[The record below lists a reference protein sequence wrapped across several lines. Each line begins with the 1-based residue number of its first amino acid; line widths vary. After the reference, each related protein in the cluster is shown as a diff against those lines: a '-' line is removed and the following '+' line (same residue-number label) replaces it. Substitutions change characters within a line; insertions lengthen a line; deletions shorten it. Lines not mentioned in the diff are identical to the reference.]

1 MTVDGCELCRILQQL
16 IICLTFPYQV
26 IDVGVFTGASSLA
39 AALALPKDGKVIA
52 CDVSDEYTREAKK
65 RWAEAK
71 VEDKVDLRIAPA
83 QKTLQELIDNG
94 EAGTFDF
101 AFIDAD
107 KQGYDAYYELCLQL
121 LRPGGTKF

>member
-1 MTVDGCELCRILQQL
+1 M
-16 IICLTFPYQV
+16 
-26 IDVGVFTGASSLA
+26 
-39 AALALPKDGKVIA
+39 
-52 CDVSDEYTREAKK
+52 
-65 RWAEAK
+65 
-71 VEDKVDLRIAPA
+71 DLRIAPA

-121 LRPGGTKF
+121 LRPGGTKFCTIYITISIFKSVCPCICPSVRHTSSFLTFLVSGASSDPSYSKDILSI